1 MGSFNGN
8 GQGWHKS
15 ISWLRKRY
23 IFNMYLLLGGL
34 SIVVATTVFTIR
46 VSKSVERQSYLTTRL
61 FADLGSR
68 LLLAQNVEEVQPVI
82 EIINEIEVPFVI
94 TDNSGRP
101 WFWNEPVI
109 GIPMPDYKVLMSID
123 PSKVS
128 NPAIT
133 EILSKAQAFDQENDP
148 FGIFSPDG
156 QRVGTLHYGNSAL
169 SIRIRYMPYVELMI
183 MVLFFLVILWAL
195 QSRQIAE
202 QKALFAGMAKET
214 AHQLGTPLTSI
225 MGWVA
230 ILEEKVGRHDEVMV
244 ELNRDVTR
252 LSMISARFSQIGS
265 MPQLDDTDLNGMV
278 DQVITYFQRRLPHL
292 GGRVQLR
299 REGTVR
305 GARAFQPRPAG
316 LGFRKP
322 DQEWH
327 RCPEGRQGHHHGEA
341 GRPARGRSQ
350 HHGLRHRQGHSF
362 GGGQE
367 GFRAGLHHQE
377 EGVGHGP
384 GPGAPHRH
392 PVSRG
397 THQHRRDQQSRHH
410 VRGGIT
416 SRPDTPGSPVR
427 GPSKGRTLTCRFKFS
442 GSTTT
447 SRS

>member
-1 MGSFNGN
+1 MAGFNGS
-8 GQGWHKS
+8 GKGWPRGV
-15 ISWLRKRY
+15 SWLRKRY

-123 PSKVS
+123 PTKVS

-133 EILSKAQAFDQENDP
+133 EILTKAQAFDQENDP
-148 FGIFSPDG
+148 FGIFSPEG

-299 REGTVR
+299 REGTV
-305 GARAFQPRPAG
+305 
-316 LGFRKP
+316 LGHVRFNRDLLGWVFENLIKNGI
-322 DQEWH
+322 DALKDGKGTITVKVADL
-327 RCPEGRQGHHHGEA
+327 PEGGVSIMVSDTGK
-341 GRPARGRSQ
+341 GIPS
-350 HHGLRHRQGHSF
+350 
-362 GGGQE
+362 
-367 GFRAGLHHQE
+367 
-377 EGVGHGP
+377 GVGKKVFEPGFTTKKRGWGMGLALVHRIVTQYHGGHINIAETSSHGTTFAVELP
-384 GPGAPHRH
+384 PDRTPLDHG
-392 PVSRG
+392 SRA
-397 THQHRRDQQSRHH
+397 
-410 VRGGIT
+410 V
-416 SRPDTPGSPVR
+416 V
-427 GPSKGRTLTCRFKFS
+427 KEGR
-442 GSTTT
+442 
-447 SRS
+447 